1 MNFDD
6 SRYDQMFYPTGQDVS
21 YVHYTKMSLTSDT
34 SYIVTLK
41 AINTIY
47 LKSAAVVRNVT
58 VYTGVPLVDGM
69 YFSLTKQ
76 GQSWS

>member
-1 MNFDD
+1 
-6 SRYDQMFYPTGQDVS
+6 MFYPMGQDVS